1 MQDQLTFL
9 GVLEMFNCSK
19 TYLKIEYYFIIIII
33 VFIVVVIYYH
43 LYSGYLL
50 LHT

>member
-1 MQDQLTFL
+1 MVQDQLTFL
-9 GVLEMFNCSK
+9 GVLETFNCAK
-19 TYLKIEYYFIIIII
+19 TYIRIILIIIII
-33 VFIVVVIYYH
+33 IIIICYR